1 MAETAIPSIVL
12 FIGAVVGTGCFAVE
26 KIDPASIEASG
37 ACASLL
43 VDDFETRDLVP
54 TSRLFGS
61 WQCKTFNS
69 IGPDEGV
76 SCSVES
82 SDTGLALAANF
93 LLRDAP
99 DGIQSFPAAAV
110 TAFVVGKPLD
120 LRRYHWLLF
129 DVRVDSGMPPLPAQA
144 STSFVATFGCSTVAR
159 RGAANPG
166 EPAGVD
172 QSIVIAPHWQSD
184 RLELDNFGQPSEQTN
199 AIVGGAPSCL
209 GAVDRFEFSID
220 VPVQDGESAAGTI
233 HLDNITLYGDCQ

>member
-1 MAETAIPSIVL
+1 MARTAIRSIVL
-12 FIGAVVGTGCFAVE
+12 FLGAMAGTGCFAVE
-26 KIDPASIEASG
+26 KIDPASVEASG
-37 ACASLL
+37 ACASLRI
-43 VDDFETRDLVP
+43 DDFESGDLLP

-61 WQCKTFNS
+61 WQCGTFNS
-69 IGPDEGV
+69 TGPGEGV
-76 SCSVES
+76 SCGVES

-99 DGIQSFPAAAV
+99 DGIQSFPAASV
-110 TAFVVGKPLD
+110 NTFVVGKPLD
-120 LRRYHWLLF
+120 LRRYRWLLF

-144 STSFVATFGCSTVAR
+144 STSFVATFGCATAAQ

-166 EPAGVD
+166 EPARVE
-172 QSIVIAPHWQSD
+172 QSIVIAPHWQSG

-209 GAVDRFEFSID
+209 EAVDRFEFSID

-233 HLDNITLYGDCQ
+233 HLDNIMLYGDCQ